1 MSGWVGWMDS
11 LKASLLN
18 APYGTNKKCLDQS
31 TMCFLPIC
39 PYSLTLFWRVNIPLD
54 AWGGQPGRWVWIFL
68 PDLMSNVLMSDGSAI
83 KDTQEVSSDNT
94 HALDSRPQ
102 LLIMSPSHR
111 ISCVNKISRANMSPR
126 VLHMSPS
133 IIISLFLFAQFSIQA
148 EGIEN

>member
-1 MSGWVGWMDS
+1 
-11 LKASLLN
+11 
-18 APYGTNKKCLDQS
+18 
-31 TMCFLPIC
+31 
-39 PYSLTLFWRVNIPLD
+39 
-54 AWGGQPGRWVWIFL
+54 
-68 PDLMSNVLMSDGSAI
+68 MSNVLMSDGSAI

-111 ISCVNKISRANMSPR
+111 ISCVNKISRANMSPS